1 MFSRELPLSGQSLSK
16 ITAVLEPGSAVLG
29 GLVARLAQPAHVRRI
44 RQALIGLGL
53 VWLVLACSQL
63 IWGLFPAADVG
74 LPANTVVLNSAQTPV
89 SDRQAESI
97 DLNEMLSWHLLGEA
111 QELKGADIETPLEV
125 EGADDRDGIEQ
136 GARETQLDLRLRGI
150 IASTV
155 DGMGHAIIEH
165 KSTQQV
171 YAVNDKLPISG
182 RVILAKV
189 MPDRVVI
196 DNRGTYELIILFED
210 TPLSSQVATSAVEKP
225 ALTMSEVRAVD
236 KRDDL
241 QATVLAQGYRQQL
254 YQNPQSLS
262 ELVRISA
269 VRENGALLGY
279 KIAPGSDMAQFSQ
292 LGFIKGDLVTS
303 VNGVPLNDPGNTVR
317 LYQLMRSAQEAV
329 FELERGSEQLT
340 VSVNLGDPETNQ

>member
-1 MFSRELPLSGQSLSK
+1 MFFREFPLSGQSLSK

-44 RQALIGLGL
+44 RQALIGLSL
-53 VWLVLACSQL
+53 VWLVMACSQL
-63 IWGLFPAADVG
+63 IWGLFPAADVK
-74 LPANTVVLNSAQTPV
+74 LPANTVVLNPAQTPV
-89 SDRQAESI
+89 SDRQSESI
-97 DLNEMLSWHLLGEA
+97 DVNEMLSWHLLGMP
-111 QELKGADIETPLEV
+111 QELNGPDIVTLVEV
-125 EGADDRDGIEQ
+125 ESADDRDGIEQ

-150 IASTV
+150 VASTV

-165 KSTQQV
+165 KSRQQV
-171 YAVNDKLPISG
+171 YAVDDKLPISG

-210 TPLSSQVATSAVEKP
+210 TPLSSQVAATAVGKSAST
-225 ALTMSEVRAVD
+225 ASESRAVD

-241 QATVLAQGYRQQL
+241 QTTVLAQGYRQQL
-254 YQNPQSLS
+254 YQNPQSLA

-279 KIAPGSDMAQFSQ
+279 KIAPGSDVAQFTQ

-303 VNGVPLNDPGNTVR
+303 VNGVPLTDPGNTVR

-329 FELERGSEQLT
+329 FELQRGDATFT
-340 VSVNLGDPETNQ
+340 VSVNLGDPGADQ

>member
-1 MFSRELPLSGQSLSK
+1 MFFWELPLSGQSLSK

-53 VWLVLACSQL
+53 VWLVMACSQL
-63 IWGLFPAADVG
+63 VWGLLPAADVE
-74 LPANTVVLNSAQTPV
+74 LPASTVVLNSAQMPI
-89 SDRQAESI
+89 SDRHPESI
-97 DLNEMLSWHLLGEA
+97 DLDEMLSWHLLGMP
-111 QELKGADIETPLEV
+111 QELNGPDIVTLVEV
-125 EGADDRDGIEQ
+125 ESADDRDGIEQ

-150 IASTV
+150 VASTV

-165 KSTQQV
+165 KSRQQV
-171 YAVNDKLPISG
+171 YAVDDKLPISG

-210 TPLSSQVATSAVEKP
+210 TPLSSQVAATAMEKP
-225 ALTMSEVRAVD
+225 VRTVGEARAVD
-236 KRDDL
+236 NRGDL
-241 QATVLAQGYRQQL
+241 QTTALAQGYRQQL
-254 YQNPQSLS
+254 YQNPQSLA

-279 KIAPGSDMAQFSQ
+279 KIAPGSDQAQFAE
-292 LGFIKGDLVTS
+292 LGFLKGDLVTS
-303 VNGVPLNDPGNTVR
+303 INGVPLNDPGNTVR
-317 LYQLMRSAQEAV
+317 LYQLMRSAQEAI

-340 VSVNLGDPETNQ
+340 VSVNLGDPETDQ